1 MRMKYLDEVDI
12 HLLAYKA
19 LMDLNT
25 VCLLIFLCRCFT
37 GRTLH
42 ENEDT
47 FKVQCTSVLHLYC
60 LGKGAAIRRYD
71 EVRMFI
77 DIQLKLLT
85 PIVNGSLFSPTV
97 YMMEIITVPV
107 SLARIWNKCIF
118 NTNSLKTVTRP
129 ICVIIYYLSKY
140 AKSWYL
146 KMLHILTFVGEWRDW
161 WGLCEFMY
169 DLFIVYCARSHILY
183 TGQICWYK

>member
-1 MRMKYLDEVDI
+1 MKYLDEVDI
-12 HLLAYKA
+12 HLLEYKA
-19 LMDLNT
+19 LMVLNV
-25 VCLLIFLCRCFT
+25 VCLLIFLYRCFN

-47 FKVQCTSVLHLYC
+47 FKVQCTSVLQLYW
-60 LGKGAAIRRYD
+60 LGKGAAIWRFD
-71 EVRMFI
+71 EVRM
-77 DIQLKLLT
+77 KPLT
-85 PIVNGSLFSPTV
+85 PIVYGSLFSPTV
-97 YMMEIITVPV
+97 YMLGIITVPV

-118 NTNSLKTVTRP
+118 NANSLKTVTRP

-146 KMLHILTFVGEWRDW
+146 KMLHILTFVGEWEWGER

-169 DLFIVYCARSHILY
+169 DLFIVYCARTHCKLDKYAGTNSRL
-183 TGQICWYK
+183 WL